1 MFRGDDVCCA
11 GGEVSVVWEEVDAE
25 TLALSEHP
33 DIDIR
38 GEVCLS
44 LSPLSLS
51 LSLSLPF
58 FLLSFLTYLLP

>member
-51 LSLSLPF
+51 LPF

>member
-25 TLALSEHP
+25 TLVLSEHP

-44 LSPLSLS
+44 LSLLS

-58 FLLSFLTYLLP
+58 FLPSSLLTVYTV